1 MFPIALDLNHVTI
14 LLIGNDEKALRRL
27 QQLSDTQTIYADAP
41 IPALRDYAGA
51 RLIERLPTEE
61 EITSA
66 QILMIVGLD
75 EARAIAIATR
85 GRELGKLV
93 NIEDN
98 TPWCDFHYPAMVKRG
113 DLLLTV
119 STGGRSPTLSRSI
132 REKLEKDF
140 GPEWAEYTED
150 IGAKRDA
157 WRANGLSFKDV
168 MHESKA
174 YIAQKGWL
182 KKGGQL

>member
-1 MFPIALDLNHVTI
+1 MFPIALDLNRVTI

-27 QQLSDTQTIYADAP
+27 QQLSDTQIIYADAP

-51 RLIERLPTEE
+51 RLIERLPTDAELQ
-61 EITSA
+61 TA

-75 EARAIAIATR
+75 EPRAITIATH

-98 TPWCDFHYPAMVKRG
+98 TPWCDFHFPAMVKRG

-119 STGGRSPTLSRSI
+119 STGGKSPTLARSI
-132 REKLEKDF
+132 REELEKAY
-140 GPEWAEYTED
+140 GEEWAEYTRD
-150 IGAKRDA
+150 IGQKRDA
-157 WRANGLSFKDV
+157 WREAGLSFKEV
-168 MHESKA
+168 MHESEA
-174 YIAQKGWL
+174 YIESQGWL
-182 KKGGQL
+182 KKGYTS